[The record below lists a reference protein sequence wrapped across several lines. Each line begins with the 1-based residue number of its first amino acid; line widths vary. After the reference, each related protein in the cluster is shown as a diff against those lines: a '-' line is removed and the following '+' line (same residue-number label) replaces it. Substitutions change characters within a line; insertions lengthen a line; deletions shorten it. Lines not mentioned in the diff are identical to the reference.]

1 MKLSSYNIRISLL
14 HAAMS
19 FILLQSISV
28 ALAAPPSNQKISLEE
43 RALET
48 NRDLPGDFHKY
59 YGQRSTLYRDKE
71 RRLAKLDLD
80 GDMNYDGKIDNW
92 DPADNGA
99 FQQTPPGLVLG
110 VGELSKL
117 ILRLTPYRVD
127 FRGEAVVTMEVAG
140 INRSV
145 KSGEFTT
152 LNEELSS
159 TAKVKI
165 WKDISKTELLVD
177 SSQPTK
183 RYCEWVVD
191 DTKYP
196 ANLPGIV
203 PRTVYIEGISPSS
216 KFTGDIRILV
226 TVSHRDR
233 GSSRESF
240 TESRKKLIKRFRT
253 SFDHLLVTVQAT
265 PHKKEFINANAEK
278 VWSTPSD

>member
-1 MKLSSYNIRISLL
+1 M
-14 HAAMS
+14 A
-19 FILLQSISV
+19 FILLQSISML
-28 ALAAPPSNQKISLEE
+28 LAAPPASRDITTKGHT
-43 RALET
+43 LET
-48 NRDLPGDFHKY
+48 DRDLPGDFHKY

-71 RRLAKLDLD
+71 RRLAKLDID

-99 FQQTPPGLVLG
+99 FQQTPPGLVVG

-127 FRGEAVVTMEVAG
+127 FRGEAVVTLEVDG

-152 LNEELSS
+152 LDEELSS

-165 WKDISKTELLVD
+165 WKDISRTELLVD
-177 SSQPTK
+177 SSQPKK

-203 PRTVYIEGISPSS
+203 PRTLYIEGISPSRN
-216 KFTGDIRILV
+216 FTGDIRILV

-233 GSSRESF
+233 GSSRELF

-253 SFDHLLVTVQAT
+253 SFDHLLVTVQAK

-278 VWSTPSD
+278 VWSTPPD

>member
-1 MKLSSYNIRISLL
+1 MIKLSIHNIRTFMLNFL
-14 HAAMS
+14 MAFM
-19 FILLQSISV
+19 LLQFTS
-28 ALAAPPSNQKISLEE
+28 LTFAAPPSSQPITPKQG
-43 RALET
+43 ALET

-99 FQQTPPGLVLG
+99 FQQTPPGLVVG

-117 ILRLTPYRVD
+117 ILRLTPYRID
-127 FRGEAVVTMEVAG
+127 FRGEAVVTLEVTG

-145 KSGEFTT
+145 KSGEFTSFD
-152 LNEELSS
+152 EELSS

-165 WKDISKTELLVD
+165 WKDINKTKLLVD
-177 SSQPTK
+177 SSKPAK

-203 PRTVYIEGISPSS
+203 PRTVYVEGISPST

-233 GSSRESF
+233 GSSRERF
-240 TESRKKLIKRFRT
+240 TESRKKLLKRFRT
-253 SFDHLLVTVQAT
+253 SFDHLLLTVQEK

-278 VWSTPSD
+278 VWSSP

>member
-1 MKLSSYNIRISLL
+1 MIKLSSRNIKTTMLNCLMVFIFLQL
-14 HAAMS
+14 TS
-19 FILLQSISV
+19 FMN
-28 ALAAPPSNQKISLEE
+28 AAPPASQPITPKQGT
-43 RALET
+43 LET

-99 FQQTPPGLVLG
+99 FQQTPPGLVVG

-117 ILRLTPYRVD
+117 ILRLTPYRID
-127 FRGEAVVTMEVAG
+127 FRGEAVVTLEVTG

-145 KSGEFTT
+145 KSGEFTSFD
-152 LNEELSS
+152 EELSS

-165 WKDISKTELLVD
+165 WKDINKTELLVD
-177 SSQPTK
+177 SSKADK

-203 PRTVYIEGISPSS
+203 PRTVYVEGISPST
-216 KFTGDIRILV
+216 KFTGDIRVLV

-233 GSSRESF
+233 GSSREGF
-240 TESRKKLIKRFRT
+240 TESRKKLLKRFRT
-253 SFDHLLVTVQAT
+253 SFDHILLTVQAK

-278 VWSTPSD
+278 VWSSP

>member
-1 MKLSSYNIRISLL
+1 MKLSNCNIRTFLVLSVT
-14 HAAMS
+14 AFS
-19 FILLQSISV
+19 FMHCASMVI
-28 ALAAPPSNQKISLEE
+28 AAPQAKKEISPKA
-43 RALET
+43 RVLET
-48 NRDLPGDFHKY
+48 DRDLPGDFHKY

-71 RRLAKLDLD
+71 RRIAKLDLD

-99 FQQTPPGLVLG
+99 FQQTPPGLVVG
-110 VGELSKL
+110 VGEMSKL

-127 FRGEAVVTMEVAG
+127 FRGEAVVTLEVAG
-140 INRSV
+140 INRSR
-145 KSGEFTT
+145 KSGEFTS
-152 LNEELSS
+152 LDEELSS
-159 TAKVKI
+159 TARIKI

-177 SSQPTK
+177 SSK
-183 RYCEWVVD
+183 REKRHCEWVVD

-203 PRTVYIEGISPSS
+203 PRTVYVEGISPSS
-216 KFTGDIRILV
+216 KFTGDMRILV

-240 TESRKKLIKRFRT
+240 TESRKKLLKRFRT
-253 SFDHLLVTVQAT
+253 SFDHLLVTVQST

-278 VWSTPSD
+278 VWSKSSK